1 MAVDSSTKV
10 VLGISVVIGIG
21 GLLYYLLSK
30 KGEAKIIGKVGKIGY
45 IKKVT
50 YNNVGGTWIHLDNED
65 RAKLLGKVNDG
76 DFVVVK
82 GTTFDGDYEVKS
94 TWTDANGKLGAVLL
108 DPKISY
114 TPISFKDET
123 FTGKGKLIF
132 K

>member
-1 MAVDSSTKV
+1 MAIDSTTKV
-10 VLGISVVIGIG
+10 VLGVGVVIGIG

-45 IKKVT
+45 IKRVT
-50 YNNVGGTWIHLDNED
+50 YNNVGGTWIHLDDED
-65 RAKLLGKVNDG
+65 RIKLLGKVKDG

-82 GTTFDGDYEVKS
+82 GTTFDGDYEVKA
-94 TWTDANGKLGAVLL
+94 TWTDAKGNLGAVLL
-108 DPKISY
+108 DPKINY
-114 TPISFKDET
+114 TPISFNDTT